1 MKDNLVYVEQRVKR
15 YWFKDG
21 IGELAGG
28 GLFVVLGLYFA
39 GHEWLPPNSLARTL
53 LDSSLILILIG
64 GMFVTRW
71 SINFLK
77 TRLTY
82 PRTGYVEYFP
92 SQKNTPSRRIL
103 TAVIA
108 MSVSLSLVLFGRFV
122 GSFNWIPGFT
132 GLVAGVIFIMTQA
145 RGGEGRF
152 YILGGLSIILGLALS
167 FSSLSES
174 YSLGL
179 FYGLIGMAAMISGG
193 LTLARYLRENLM
205 PAEGN
210 NER

>member
-1 MKDNLVYVEQRVKR
+1 MNNNFSDVEQRVKR

-28 GLFVVLGLYFA
+28 GLFLMIGLFFA
-39 GHEWLPPNSLARTL
+39 GNEWLPQNSLARTL

-64 GMFVTRW
+64 GMFIARW
-71 SINFLK
+71 LINLLK

-82 PRTGYVEYFP
+82 PRTGYVEYPP
-92 SQKNTPSRRIL
+92 SKKNTPSRRVL

-108 MSVSLSLVLFGRFV
+108 MSVSILMILFGRV
-122 GSFNWIPGFT
+122 TDSFNWIPGFT
-132 GLVAGVIFIMTQA
+132 GLVVGAILIATQA
-145 RGGEGRF
+145 QGGGMRF
-152 YILGGLSIILGLALS
+152 YILGGLSIIFGLVLS
-167 FSSLSES
+167 FSSLSEA

-179 FYGLIGMAAMISGG
+179 FYGLTGVTAMISGG
-193 LTLARYLRENLM
+193 LTLARYLRENPM
-205 PAEGN
+205 PVESN